1 MSKIDTVTLTGEER
15 AIIEARRAYQKKWRA
30 ENKDKVK
37 AANNRFW
44 AKKAAE
50 LIESE
55 GNTSNVTPN

>member
-1 MSKIDTVTLTGEER
+1 MSKIDTVTLTVEER

-37 AANNRFW
+37 AANARFW

-50 LIESE
+50 LTESE
-55 GNTSNVTPN
+55 GHISNVTPN